1 MSHYESLLSVT
12 QWLEWLPLP
21 QLKRAKL
28 FKRELDSYM
37 HEMVLKRREDIAAG
51 KEKKDLLT
59 ALVQAVAREKS
70 AANKTSLGAKVEVM
84 DDEEL
89 IGNMFIFLLAGHE
102 TSECQIC
109 F

>member
-1 MSHYESLLSVT
+1 
-12 QWLEWLPLP
+12 
-21 QLKRAKL
+21 
-28 FKRELDSYM
+28 M

-51 KEKKDLLT
+51 EEKKDLLT
-59 ALVQAVAREKS
+59 TLVQAAALEQS
-70 AANKTSLGAKVEVM
+70 AANKTGYGTKVEVM